1 MHDKLAR
8 RQADHSALLNLSLVP
23 SLRLRRY
30 RFQHGLDGGTV
41 RYVVTVL
48 RCQPNLILPLRCSIS
63 LGISPVALQAIP
75 TAFPALV
82 NPAVRALAIAKR
94 WWLTFQHRCAPFLQV
109 R

>member
-63 LGISPVALQAIP
+63 LVYLLLHSRQYRPP
-75 TAFPALV
+75 F
-82 NPAVRALAIAKR
+82 RR
-94 WWLTFQHRCAPFLQV
+94 SLTPQCEHLPLRNV
-109 R
+109 GG